1 MGKFYKMIKHIVENK
16 KKITGPKVLPDQM
29 TFYMTRSGSPVNL
42 GNTLA
47 FHPTVPILL
56 LPPRGKFELVQ
67 MPSALTNALLESV
80 NEKEWW

>member
-16 KKITGPKVLPDQM
+16 KKSQDRKKVLPDQM

-67 MPSALTNALLESV
+67 MP
-80 NEKEWW
+80 